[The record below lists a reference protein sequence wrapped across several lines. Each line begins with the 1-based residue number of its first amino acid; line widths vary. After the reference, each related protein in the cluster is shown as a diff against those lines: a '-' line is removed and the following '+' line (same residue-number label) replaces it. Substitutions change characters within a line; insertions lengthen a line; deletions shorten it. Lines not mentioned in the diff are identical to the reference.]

1 MSGGRWIPAP
11 LGWWREIAAALE
23 GVEWPTEAACLDLRA
38 MEAEGSIP
46 GRPALRRR
54 WGWTDHRV
62 RSLLKNESLWRE
74 VRQPTASQPPENQP
88 KMQDEPYSVAS
99 TSPANRHTRANYNYN
114 SIFRSLPPVDGLQ
127 DALEAYLKH
136 RGAIGLETTQ
146 RDLQAILERILD
158 AHGRGLDSV
167 TALRLAVAKGWKYFF
182 PKAPPVPT
190 PSTQRPTTAQSG
202 SEEWDAVL
210 DALVY
215 WGRRP
220 PGHGRDPWGFTSDPS
235 TEARILAG
243 IQAAGEA
250 DDILSAWTAL
260 HDQNRDKRFMK
271 WAKIRFVRTFKTH
284 TPTHDTHTRETA

>member
-1 MSGGRWIPAP
+1 
-11 LGWWREIAAALE
+11 
-23 GVEWPTEAACLDLRA
+23 
-38 MEAEGSIP
+38 
-46 GRPALRRR
+46 
-54 WGWTDHRV
+54 
-62 RSLLKNESLWRE
+62 
-74 VRQPTASQPPENQP
+74 
-88 KMQDEPYSVAS
+88 MQDEPYSVAS

-158 AHGRGLDSV
+158 AHDRGLDSV

-260 HDQNRDKRFMK
+260 HEQNRDKRYMK